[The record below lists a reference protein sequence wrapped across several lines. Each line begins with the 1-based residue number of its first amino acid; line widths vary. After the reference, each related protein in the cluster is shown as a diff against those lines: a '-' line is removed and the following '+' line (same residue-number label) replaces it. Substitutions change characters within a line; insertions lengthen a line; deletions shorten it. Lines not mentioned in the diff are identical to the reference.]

1 MSSSRATWPVR
12 IVAGL
17 TTAYSTALVVRPRL
31 LARPARLTAPDGS
44 VAPSTAALI
53 RSIGVRDA
61 ALAAALAFAPAGR
74 PLAMLTGARVVSD
87 AADAVWF
94 GRVVPPSQ
102 RAKISGGALGWAAL
116 ETAAALFAR
125 RSR

>member
-17 TTAYSTALVVRPRL
+17 TTAYSTALVAAPRL
-31 LARPARLTAPDGS
+31 LAKPAGLAGPGGS
-44 VAPSTAALI
+44 VPPGTAALI

-61 ALAAALAFAPAGR
+61 ALAAALALAPAGR
-74 PLAMLTGARVVSD
+74 PMALLTGARVVSD

-94 GRVVPPSQ
+94 AGVVPKSQ
-102 RAKISGGALGWAAL
+102 RTKISGAALGWAAL
-116 ETAAALFAR
+116 ETLVELRAR
-125 RSR
+125 RAA